1 MLLRPPESLNQ
12 SHSAIAKKMDSDW
25 YTYQSIWQVYQSQAA
40 TNARLESGDS
50 TVMPYNFANASTNT
64 NNFFFNHTRPFCNM
78 VSGRQ
83 IQNRKSSIIVP
94 LENGDQKT
102 ADQWTK
108 IIMGIYKRENVYR
121 TISEAFHQGACIA
134 GMNLLQVYLDWS
146 KDPVN
151 GDMRVRN
158 LAFNQ
163 FYIDPYFRDVV
174 ALTDCNFVWVR
185 SNLTHQ
191 VAASLMPEYYDEIMA
206 LPGNPLGTGRDGR
219 FAYLPEA
226 FGPNK
231 NTVSYDEYY
240 YRAYRDQ
247 KLLVDK
253 VTGETLDVSKEEVD
267 KIKYF
272 LENNPQVAIIEQ
284 QVPTVRLAIRIQ
296 NHVYYDGMQPLGIDR
311 YPFAPVVGYYNSMMP
326 TFYNRIQSICTSLRD
341 PQTLLNRRIILTLDA
356 MESMATTGMIFMEDS
371 VVDVKHLF
379 QTGAGR
385 VIPLKRGA
393 QMTDVQMI
401 QPPNIPQYVFQAQD
415 MLGKEFSMVTGIT
428 EENMGFIVDE
438 QASGFKTALRQS
450 AGNTALEPV
459 FSRLDDSQIAVTE
472 IMMDAAQANYTPGKI
487 KQLLEG
493 DEPAPQFYN
502 KAFGKYHATV
512 ELGFDTITQK
522 QMQMAQILEMK
533 KLGINIPDTYVIK
546 IATLQNKDEL
556 LQELGQQSQQQAQMQ
571 QQQMQLEMLKIQ
583 AEIKLAEARAKA
595 DEGLGIERVS
605 RVQENQALAVE
616 RRAEAVKDHEA
627 ARLDRVKAA
636 KELLSMDLTQL
647 QTVLQIM
654 NELQSESQEQLAPA

>member
-12 SHSAIAKKMDSDW
+12 SHSAIARKMDSDW

-40 TNARLESGDS
+40 VNTRLESGDQ
-50 TVMPYNFANASTNT
+50 TVMPYNFASAVSNT

-83 IQNRKSSIIVP
+83 IQNRKSSITVP
-94 LENGDQKT
+94 LENGDQHT

-146 KDPVN
+146 NDPVN
-151 GDMRVRN
+151 GDIKVRN
-158 LAFNQ
+158 LAYNQ
-163 FYIDPYFRDVV
+163 YYIDPYFRDVV
-174 ALTDCNFVWVR
+174 GLTDCNFVWVR
-185 SNLTHQ
+185 SNLTHM
-191 VAASLMPEYYDEIMA
+191 VAASLMPEFYDEIMA
-206 LPGNPLGTGRDGR
+206 LPGNPLGMGRDGR

-226 FGPNK
+226 SGMNA
-231 NTVSYDEYY
+231 NTVNYDEYY

-247 KLLVDK
+247 KLLIDK
-253 VTGETLDVSKEEVD
+253 QTGETLDVSREEVD
-267 KIKYF
+267 KIKHF
-272 LENNPQVAIIEQ
+272 LGNNPSVTILEQ
-284 QVPTVRLAIRIQ
+284 QVPTTRLAIRIQ
-296 NHVYYDGMQPLGIDR
+296 NRVYYDGQQPLGIDR
-311 YPFAPVVGYYNSMMP
+311 MPFAPVVGYYNSMMP

-356 MESMATTGMIFMEDS
+356 MESMATTGTIFMEDS

-385 VIPLKRGA
+385 VIPLKRGS

-459 FSRLDDSQIAVTE
+459 FSRLDDSQIAITE
-472 IMMDAAQANYTPGKI
+472 IIMDAVRTNYTPGKI
-487 KQLLEG
+487 KTLLEG
-493 DEPAPQFYN
+493 EEPAPLFYN
-502 KAFGKYHATV
+502 KAFGKYGVTV
-512 ELGFDTITQK
+512 ELGFNTLTQK
-522 QMQMAQILEMK
+522 QLQMSQVLELK
-533 KLGINIPDTYVIK
+533 KLGINIPDSYIIK

-556 LQELGQQSQQQAQMQ
+556 LQEIGQMSQQQSQMQ
-571 QQQMQLEMLKIQ
+571 QQQMELEMLKLQ

-595 DEGLGIERVS
+595 DEGLGIERAS
-605 RVQENQALAVE
+605 RVAENQALAVE
-616 RRAEAVKDHEA
+616 RRAEAIKDQESA
-627 ARLDRVKAA
+627 KLDRVKAA
-636 KELLSMDLTQL
+636 KELLSMDLADLQL
-647 QTVLQIM
+647 VLQIM
-654 NELQSESQEQLAPA
+654 NELQTPEAEMVPA